1 MGMKVAA
8 WVPIWALSAGAC
20 SEFSSGSDAAGQL
33 TATADVAPEE
43 LGSNQPVFSGV
54 IAGLLW
60 QGCYGRSVMSGVLW
74 QVYHQLQ
81 VMPFFT
87 QSLPVVEA
95 RRVGFNDVVVFHVYY
110 MTLG

>member
-1 MGMKVAA
+1 MGRKVAA

-60 QGCYGRSVMSGVLW
+60 Q
-74 QVYHQLQ
+74 VYHQLQ

>member
-1 MGMKVAA
+1 MKVAA

-60 QGCYGRSVMSGVLW
+60 QVRYVRCVMAGLPSAPSNAIFHSVAASSRSA
-74 QVYHQLQ
+74 
-81 VMPFFT
+81 
-87 QSLPVVEA
+87 QS
-95 RRVGFNDVVVFHVYY
+95 RFQ
-110 MTLG
+110 